1 MGNCFAQS
9 KKSTAEIAPCDC
21 ARRFK
26 PVPVAAPTVR
36 LYGSSSSTLAAY
48 IRFALLHKNLS
59 LQFVPSDNNQSSDG
73 EPLVLEIGSET
84 VSGHRETLL
93 QFIEDKFPHP
103 PLRFSV
109 VDTTP
114 LVVKV
119 TLLQHRSITWHL
131 GRMVR
136 WAEDL
141 STRGGRR
148 TVDPAVGSP
157 RMELRKLGKNYSQLL
172 EVMLEHAQMEERV
185 VFPVLERADRGLCKA
200 ANEEHARDLPVMNGI
215 KEDMKSIGVM
225 DYGTPAY
232 KEVLSNLSTRLKSL
246 QKHCKEHFDEE
257 ERDLLPLIEA
267 TELSGEQQTRV
278 FEQCFDAMKATHSHL
293 FNFFLEGL
301 LPSEAM
307 EYVDLVTK
315 CSDKEQT
322 ASMIQIIAK

>member
-9 KKSTAEIAPCDC
+9 KKSTAEIAPYDSI
-21 ARRFK
+21 RRFK
-26 PVPVAAPTVR
+26 PVPVVPTVR
-36 LYGSSSSTLAAY
+36 LYGSASSTLAAY
-48 IRFALLHKNLS
+48 IRFALLHKNLP
-59 LQFVPSDNNQSSDG
+59 LQFVPTDKPPCDG
-73 EPLVLEIGSET
+73 EPLLLEIGSET
-84 VSGHRETLL
+84 VSGYRETLL

-103 PLRFSV
+103 PLGFNM

-114 LVVKV
+114 LTVQV
-119 TLLQHRSITWHL
+119 TWLQHRSITWHL
-131 GRMVR
+131 ERMVR

-157 RMELRKLGKNYSQLL
+157 RMELRKFGKNYSQLL
-172 EVMLEHAQMEERV
+172 ELMVEHAQMEERV
-185 VFPVLERADRGLCKA
+185 VFPVLEMADRGLCKS

-215 KEDMKSIGVM
+215 KEDIKSIGVM

-232 KEVLSNLSTRLKSL
+232 HEGLSNLSTRLKSL

-257 ERDLLPLIEA
+257 EKDLLPLIEA
-267 TELSGEQQTRV
+267 TELSEEQQTRV

-293 FNFFLEGL
+293 LNFFLEGL

-307 EYVDLVTK
+307 EYVDLINK
-315 CSDKEQT
+315 CSDKERT
-322 ASMIQIIAK
+322 ASMIQMIAK